1 MQVQTNSSYLF
12 SNSFGTSSYSPPPS
26 YKEILQ
32 SGEVDQI
39 KNDYSLISQELNPS
53 ERKLYNTLLYEENY
67 QAAKGIVTV
76 GFMRAAGVYHDSE
89 GDPLSGESLSTDLT
103 KLYPPES
110 KEEQN
115 TLKTLQEYLTSNPS
129 SLEMSKEIRGN
140 LLDLK
145 V

>member
-1 MQVQTNSSYLF
+1 
-12 SNSFGTSSYSPPPS
+12 
-26 YKEILQ
+26 
-32 SGEVDQI
+32 
-39 KNDYSLISQELNPS
+39 
-53 ERKLYNTLLYEENY
+53 
-67 QAAKGIVTV
+67 
-76 GFMRAAGVYHDSE
+76 MRAAGVYHDSE